1 MMKRRDLLRGVLAGG
16 SWGVLEACAG
26 AHPVAAP
33 ATPASNKSP
42 SNSGAAG
49 GASGQPGFDPATL
62 ALADA
67 ALQAARDA
75 GATYADIRIA
85 DYRTQGL
92 RAREARIIS
101 VSDDE
106 SRGFGVRVIVNGTWG
121 FASSSL
127 CELEEAV
134 RVARRAA
141 QLAKQNSVLMR
152 EPVQLAP
159 GAKHVATWSMPV
171 RRDAFSVPLEE
182 KVERLLSIN
191 AIALRQPGISFV
203 DSQMTFV
210 REHKFFASSEGSR
223 IEQTLQRQSPSFSVT
238 SVDDKR
244 GGFETRASYTDP
256 RALGYEYVED
266 YPWED
271 DVRQAA
277 EDARA
282 KHSAPTVEPG
292 KRDLILHPTHLWLTI
307 HESLGHSTELDRAL
321 GFEANYAGT
330 SFLTPDKLGTFQ
342 LGSPLVN
349 VVAEKTTPG
358 SLATSEYDDDGEKT
372 IEWPL
377 VENGKFV
384 NYQLTRD
391 QAHWVNAPR
400 GYACSYAQS
409 WKDVPFQR
417 MPNVNL
423 LPGKAPLS
431 LEQLIAMTDD
441 AILIKGRSSYSID
454 HQRYNFQFSGQ
465 TAWQIK
471 SGRISHMLKDVA
483 YQAST
488 PQFWSACDALCGPD
502 EYYVGGSFFDGK
514 GQPSQSN
521 AVSHGCVPARFR
533 QIDVLNTQRKV

>member
-16 SWGVLEACAG
+16 SLGVLEACTQARG
-26 AHPVAAP
+26 VPAVTSGPP
-33 ATPASNKSP
+33 ATSAPSASSEP
-42 SNSGAAG
+42 S
-49 GASGQPGFDPATL
+49 FDPRVQ
-62 ALADA
+62 ALAAA

-75 GATYADIRIA
+75 GASYADIRIA
-85 DYRTQGL
+85 DYRTQAL
-92 RAREARIIS
+92 RARELRISS
-101 VSDDE
+101 VSDDT
-106 SRGFGVRVIVNGTWG
+106 SSGFGVRVIANGTWG
-121 FASSSL
+121 FAASSL
-127 CELEEAV
+127 LNEAEV
-134 RVARRAA
+134 VAVARKAVA
-141 QLAKQNSVLMR
+141 LAKANSVLST

-159 GAKHVATWSMPV
+159 TRPHVAIWNTPL
-171 RRDAFSVPLEE
+171 RRDAFGVALEE

-191 AIALRQPGISFV
+191 AIALRQTGISFV
-203 DSQMTFV
+203 ESRMAFV
-210 REHKFFASSEGSR
+210 REHKYFASSEGSR
-223 IEQTLQRQSPSFSVT
+223 IEQTLHRLNPTFSVT
-238 SVDDKR
+238 SVDDKK

-282 KHSAPTVEPG
+282 KHSAPSVEPG

-307 HESLGHSTELDRAL
+307 HESIGHSTELDRAL
-321 GFEANYAGT
+321 GLEANFAGT
-330 SFLTPDKLGTFQ
+330 SFLTPDKLKHFQ

-349 VVAEKTTPG
+349 VIAEKTAPG
-358 SLATSEYDDDGEKT
+358 SLATAGYDDDGEQT
-372 IEWPL
+372 HEWPL
-377 VENGKFV
+377 IEAGKFTG
-384 NYQLTRD
+384 YQLTRD
-391 QAHWVNAPR
+391 QAHWVNEPR
-400 GYACSYAQS
+400 GHACAYAQS

-423 LPGKAPLS
+423 LPGKTPLS
-431 LEQLIAMTDD
+431 LAQLIASTDD
-441 AILIKGRSSYSID
+441 GILIKGQSSYSID

-465 TAWQIK
+465 TAYQVK
-471 SGRISHMLKDVA
+471 GGRVTHMLKDVA

-488 PQFWSACDALCGPD
+488 PAFWAACDALCSEE

-533 QIDVLNTQRKV
+533 QIDVLNTARKV

>member
-1 MMKRRDLLRGVLAGG
+1 MVAGG
-16 SWGVLEACAG
+16 SLGVLEACARPPAAASPG
-26 AHPVAAP
+26 PV
-33 ATPASNKSP
+33 
-42 SNSGAAG
+42 GAALEGG
-49 GASGQPGFDPATL
+49 GAPPFDPAIL

-85 DYRTQGL
+85 DYRTQAM
-92 RAREARIIS
+92 RAREARVIS
-101 VSDDE
+101 VSDDT
-106 SRGFGVRVIVNGTWG
+106 SSGFGVRVIANGTWG
-121 FASSSL
+121 FAASARVDPA
-127 CELEEAV
+127 EVVA
-134 RVARRAA
+134 VARRAVA
-141 QLAKQNSVLMR
+141 LAKANSVLSR

-159 GAKHVATWSMPV
+159 TERHVATYSTPL
-171 RRDAFSVPLEE
+171 RRDAFTVPLEE
-182 KVERLLSIN
+182 KVARLLSIN
-191 AIALRQPGISFV
+191 AMALKQPGVSFV

-210 REHKFFASSEGSR
+210 KEHKFFASSEGSR
-223 IEQTLQRQSPSFSVT
+223 IEQTLSRLHPTFSVT
-238 SVDDKR
+238 SIDEKK

-256 RALGYEYVED
+256 RAAGYEYVED

-277 EDARA
+277 DDARA
-282 KHSAPTVEPG
+282 KHSAPSVEPG

-321 GFEANYAGT
+321 GYEANFAGT
-330 SFLTPDKLGTFQ
+330 SFLTPDKRGSFQ
-342 LGSPLVN
+342 IGSPLIN
-349 VVAEKTTPG
+349 VFAEKTAPG
-358 SLATSEYDDDGEKT
+358 SLATSGYDDDGEKT
-372 IEWPL
+372 TEWPL
-377 VENGKFV
+377 IEAGKFV

-391 QAHWVNAPR
+391 QAHWVGAPR

-423 LPGKAPLS
+423 RPGKEKLT
-431 LEQLIAMTDD
+431 LDQLIAGTED

-465 TAWQIK
+465 TAWQVK
-471 SGRISHMLKDVA
+471 GGRITHMLKDVA
-483 YQAST
+483 YQAAT
-488 PQFWSACDALCGPD
+488 PVFWAACDALCSAE

-533 QIDVLNTQRKV
+533 QIDVLNTARKV